1 MFMLVKH
8 GIHYF
13 GMGACDRMM
22 SDEQIWKV
30 AAFLEHIGP
39 LPAEV
44 EAKWKAAQ

>member
-1 MFMLVKH
+1 MFMLVKYR
-8 GIHYF
+8 IRYP

-30 AAFLEHIGP
+30 AAFLEHIGS